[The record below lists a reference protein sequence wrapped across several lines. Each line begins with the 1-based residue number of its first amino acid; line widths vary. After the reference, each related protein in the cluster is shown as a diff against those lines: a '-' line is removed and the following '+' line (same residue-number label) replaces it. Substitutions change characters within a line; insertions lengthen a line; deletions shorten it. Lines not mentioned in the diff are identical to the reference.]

1 MKLLR
6 EPLLHFLLL
15 GAAIFMTF
23 GLLSRHKVDKPG
35 EIVVT
40 QGTLENLVTGFT
52 RTWQRPPTQEELRGL
67 TTDYVREEVAY
78 RRAVAMGLDRDD
90 TIVRRRLRQKLEFL
104 SDDLSDRVMPTDADL
119 QGFLQSHVDNFKT
132 ETTFTF
138 RQIYLNPQLH
148 GTNLHRDE
156 TRLLA
161 DLHRAGRQSD
171 LTSLGDPFLLP
182 QSFQEISLSEV
193 KKVFGDQFAS
203 GLSAVASG
211 RWQAG
216 VASGYGVHVVYV
228 VQRNEGRLPSLTE
241 IHDEVRRQW
250 LDAKRGEATDKL
262 YQTLLKGYTIRIE
275 QPEEKKVAQV
285 R

>member
-1 MKLLR
+1 MKILR

-15 GAAIFMTF
+15 GATIFVVF
-23 GLLSRHKVDKPG
+23 SFLSRHKVDKPG

-40 QGTLENLVTGFT
+40 QGTVENLVTGFT
-52 RTWQRPPTQEELRGL
+52 RTWQRPPTQDELRGL
-67 TTDYVREEVAY
+67 ITDYVREEVAY

-104 SDDLSDRVMPTDADL
+104 SDDLSARVKPTDADL
-119 QGFLQSHVDNFKT
+119 QAFLQSHADNFQT

-148 GTNLHRDE
+148 GTTLHRDE
-156 TRLLA
+156 TRLLT
-161 DLHRAGRQSD
+161 DLQRAGGQSD

-182 QSFQEISLSEV
+182 QTFQSISLSEV
-193 KKVFGDQFAS
+193 KKVFGEQFAT
-203 GLSAVASG
+203 GLSAVAPG
-211 RWQAG
+211 KWQTG
-216 VASGYGVHVVYV
+216 VASGYGAHLVYV
-228 VQRNEGRLPSLTE
+228 VQRNEGRLPALAE

-250 LDAKRGEATDKL
+250 LDAKRGEATNKL
-262 YQTLLKGYTIRIE
+262 YQTLLKGYMIRIE
-275 QPEEKKVAQV
+275 PPEKKKVAQV